1 MAKNKRAAETATP
14 PVNRDE
20 AETYLARIGEIQRM
34 AQLNK
39 TALAEAVARVTADIE
54 ADSAKLGEEH
64 DRLFRGLQLWAE
76 ANRHAL
82 TDGGKTKTV
91 RLGNGSI
98 AWRLAPPSV
107 RIKEPEA
114 VLAYLLTNH
123 IEKFV
128 RWKREINREVM
139 LVEAEEASKIPGITI
154 KSAGE
159 SFVIEP
165 VGQKE
170 MAA

>member
-20 AETYLARIGEIQRM
+20 AETYLARIGEIQRLT
-34 AQLNK
+34 QLNK

-54 ADSAKLGEEH
+54 AESAKLAEEH

-91 RLGNGSI
+91 RLGNGII

-107 RIKEPEA
+107 QIKGQEA
-114 VLAYLLTNH
+114 VLEYLMNNTIGFLRT
-123 IEKFV
+123 KV
-128 RWKREINREVM
+128 EINREAM
-139 LVEAEEASKIPGITI
+139 LARPDEAAKIPGVTI

-165 VGQKE
+165 IGQKE

>member
-20 AETYLARIGEIQRM
+20 AETYLARIGEIQRLT
-34 AQLNK
+34 QLNK

-54 ADSAKLGEEH
+54 AESAKLAEEH

-91 RLGNGSI
+91 RLGNGTI
-98 AWRLAPPSV
+98 AWRMAPPSV
-107 RIKEPEA
+107 QIKGQEA
-114 VLAYLLTNH
+114 VLGYLMNNT
-123 IEKFV
+123 IGFTRIKV
-128 RWKREINREVM
+128 EINREAM
-139 LVEAEEASKIPGITI
+139 LARPDEAAKIPGVTI

-165 VGQKE
+165 TGQKE

>member
-20 AETYLARIGEIQRM
+20 AETYLARIGEIQRLT
-34 AQLNK
+34 QLNK
-39 TALAEAVARVTADIE
+39 TALAEAVARVTAEIE
-54 ADSAKLGEEH
+54 ADSAKLAEEE
-64 DRLFRGLQLWAE
+64 DRLFRGLQIWAE

-91 RLGNGSI
+91 RLGNGTI
-98 AWRLAPPSV
+98 AWRQAPPSV
-107 RIKEPEA
+107 RIKAPEMA
-114 VLAYLLTNH
+114 LAFLLENDREEFLRRK
-123 IEKFV
+123 I
-128 RWKREINREVM
+128 EINREAM
-139 LVEAEEASKIPGITI
+139 LANPDLASETPGVLI

>member
-20 AETYLARIGEIQRM
+20 AETYLARIGDIQRLT
-34 AQLNK
+34 QLNK
-39 TALAEAVARVTADIE
+39 TALAEAIANVTAEIE
-54 ADSAKLGEEH
+54 ASSAKLAEEH

-91 RLGNGSI
+91 RMGNGTI
-98 AWRLAPPSV
+98 AWRQAPPSV
-107 RIKEPEA
+107 RIKAPEMA
-114 VLAYLLTNH
+114 LAFLLENDREEFLRRK
-123 IEKFV
+123 I
-128 RWKREINREVM
+128 EINREAM
-139 LVEAEEASKIPGITI
+139 LANPDLASETPGVLI

>member
-14 PVNRDE
+14 PKHRDE
-20 AETYLARIGEIQRM
+20 AEAYLERIGSIQREIK
-34 AQLNK
+34 LNK
-39 TALAEAVARVTADIE
+39 TALAEAIANVTAEIE
-54 ADSAKLGEEH
+54 ASSAKLAEEN

-91 RLGNGSI
+91 RLGNGTI

-107 RIKEPEA
+107 QIKGQEA
-114 VLAYLLTNH
+114 VLAYLM
-123 IEKFV
+123 EKKGEEFLRTKV
-128 RWKREINREVM
+128 EINREAM
-139 LVEAEEASKIPGITI
+139 LANAEEASKIPGVTI

>member
-1 MAKNKRAAETATP
+1 MPKNKRAAETATP
-14 PVNRDE
+14 PRDRDE
-20 AETYLARIGEIQRM
+20 AEAYLERIGSIQREI
-34 AQLNK
+34 QLNK

-54 ADSAKLGEEH
+54 ASSAKLAEEN

-91 RLGNGSI
+91 RMNNGTI
-98 AWRLAPPSV
+98 AWRQAPPSV
-107 RIKEPEA
+107 QIKGLDA
-114 VLAYLLTNH
+114 VLAYLM
-123 IEKFV
+123 EKKGEEFLRTKV
-128 RWKREINREVM
+128 EINREAM
-139 LVEAEEASKIPGITI
+139 LANAEEASKIPGVTI

>member
-14 PVNRDE
+14 PKHRDE
-20 AETYLARIGEIQRM
+20 AEAYLEQIGLIQREI
-34 AQLNK
+34 ALNK
-39 TALAEAVARVTADIE
+39 MALAEAVARVTAEME
-54 ADSAKLGEEH
+54 ASSAKLSEEH

-91 RLGNGSI
+91 RMANGTI
-98 AWRLAPPSV
+98 AWRQAPPSV
-107 RIKEPEA
+107 QIKGQEA
-114 VLAYLLTNH
+114 VLAWLMENTIGFLRT
-123 IEKFV
+123 KV
-128 RWKREINREVM
+128 EINREAM
-139 LVEAEEASKIPGITI
+139 LARPEDAAKIPGVTI

-159 SFVIEP
+159 AFVIEP

>member
-39 TALAEAVARVTADIE
+39 MALAEAVARVTADIE
-54 ADSAKLGEEH
+54 AESAKLGEEH

-91 RLGNGSI
+91 RLASGSI
-98 AWRLAPPSV
+98 AWRLAPPAV
-107 RIKEPEA
+107 RIKAPEMA
-114 VLAYLLTNH
+114 LAFLLENDR
-123 IEKFV
+123 EEFLRRKV
-128 RWKREINREVM
+128 EINREAM
-139 LVEAEEASKIPGITI
+139 LANPDLASETPGVLI

-159 SFVIEP
+159 AFVIEP
-165 VGQKE
+165 IGQKE

>member
-20 AETYLARIGEIQRM
+20 AETYLARIGEIQRLT
-34 AQLNK
+34 QLNK

-54 ADSAKLGEEH
+54 AESAKLAEEH

-91 RLGNGSI
+91 RMANGTI

-107 RIKEPEA
+107 QIKGQEA
-114 VLAYLLTNH
+114 VLEYLMNNTIGFLRT
-123 IEKFV
+123 KM
-128 RWKREINREVM
+128 EINREAM
-139 LVEAEEASKIPGITI
+139 LARPEEAAKIPGVTI

>member
-14 PVNRDE
+14 PLNRGDAE
-20 AETYLARIGEIQRM
+20 AYLERIGSIQREI
-34 AQLNK
+34 QLNK
-39 TALAEAVARVTADIE
+39 TALAEAIANVTAEIE
-54 ADSAKLGEEH
+54 ASSAKLDEEH

-91 RLGNGSI
+91 RLGNGTI

-107 RIKEPEA
+107 RIKAPEMA
-114 VLAYLLTNH
+114 LAFL
-123 IEKFV
+123 IENEREDFLRRKI
-128 RWKREINREVM
+128 EINREAM
-139 LVEAEEASKIPGITI
+139 LANPDLASETPGVLI

-159 SFVIEP
+159 SFVVEP

-170 MAA
+170 LAA

>member
-1 MAKNKRAAETATP
+1 MPKNKRAAETATP
-14 PVNRDE
+14 PKHRDE
-20 AETYLARIGEIQRM
+20 AEAYLEQIGIIQREI
-34 AQLNK
+34 QLNK
-39 TALAEAVARVTADIE
+39 MALAEAIANVTAEMEE
-54 ADSAKLGEEH
+54 ASAKLAAEH

-91 RLGNGSI
+91 RLGNGTI
-98 AWRLAPPSV
+98 AWRQAPPSV
-107 RIKEPEA
+107 QIKGQES
-114 VLAYLLTNH
+114 VLAYLM
-123 IEKFV
+123 EKKGEEFLRTKV
-128 RWKREINREVM
+128 EINREAM
-139 LVEAEEASKIPGITI
+139 LANPEQASKIPGVTI

>member
-54 ADSAKLGEEH
+54 AESAKLAEEH

-91 RLGNGSI
+91 RLGNGTI
-98 AWRLAPPSV
+98 AWRMAPPSV
-107 RIKEPEA
+107 QIKEQEA
-114 VLAYLLTNH
+114 VLAWL
-123 IEKFV
+123 IEHKPDWL
-128 RWKREINREVM
+128 RTKLEINREAM
-139 LVEAEEASKIPGITI
+139 LARPEEVANIPGVTI

>member
-20 AETYLARIGEIQRM
+20 AETYLARIGEIQRLT
-34 AQLNK
+34 QLNK

-54 ADSAKLGEEH
+54 AESAKLGEEH

-91 RLGNGSI
+91 RMHNGII

-107 RIKEPEA
+107 QIKGQEA
-114 VLAYLLTNH
+114 VLEYLMNNTIGFLRT
-123 IEKFV
+123 KM
-128 RWKREINREVM
+128 EINREAT
-139 LVEAEEASKIPGITI
+139 LARPEEAAKIPGVTI

>member
-1 MAKNKRAAETATP
+1 MAKNKRAAETAAP
-14 PVNRDE
+14 PKHRDE
-20 AETYLARIGEIQRM
+20 AEAYLERIGSIQREI
-34 AQLNK
+34 QLNK
-39 TALAEAVARVTADIE
+39 TALAEAIANVTAEIE
-54 ADSAKLGEEH
+54 ASSAKLGEEH

-91 RLGNGSI
+91 RLGNGTI
-98 AWRLAPPSV
+98 AWRQAPPSV
-107 RIKEPEA
+107 QIKGQEA
-114 VLAYLLTNH
+114 VLAYLM
-123 IEKFV
+123 EKKGEEFLRTKV
-128 RWKREINREVM
+128 EINREAM
-139 LVEAEEASKIPGITI
+139 LANAEQASKIPGVTI

>member
-1 MAKNKRAAETATP
+1 MPKNKRAAETATP
-14 PVNRDE
+14 PKDRDE
-20 AETYLARIGEIQRM
+20 AEAYLVRLGQIQRD
-34 AQLNK
+34 ASLNK
-39 TALAEAVARVTADIE
+39 TALADAIARVTADME
-54 ADSAKLGEEH
+54 KWNAKLAEEH

-91 RLGNGSI
+91 RMNNGTV
-98 AWRLAPPSV
+98 AWRQAPPSV
-107 RIKEPEA
+107 QIKGQEA
-114 VLAYLLTNH
+114 VLAYLL
-123 IEKFV
+123 EKKGEEFLRTKV
-128 RWKREINREVM
+128 EINREAM
-139 LVEAEEASKIPGITI
+139 LANAEEASKIPGVTI

>member
-20 AETYLARIGEIQRM
+20 AETYLARIGEIQRLT
-34 AQLNK
+34 QLNK

-54 ADSAKLGEEH
+54 AESAKLAEEH

-91 RLGNGSI
+91 RLGNGII

-107 RIKEPEA
+107 QIKGQEA
-114 VLAYLLTNH
+114 VLEYLMNNTIGFLRT
-123 IEKFV
+123 KV
-128 RWKREINREVM
+128 EINREAM
-139 LVEAEEASKIPGITI
+139 LARPEEAAKIPGVTI

-159 SFVIEP
+159 SFVVEP

>member
-14 PVNRDE
+14 PTSRDE
-20 AETYLARIGEIQRM
+20 AETYLARIGEIQRLT
-34 AQLNK
+34 QLNK

-91 RLGNGSI
+91 RMHNGII

-107 RIKEPEA
+107 QIKGQEA
-114 VLAYLLTNH
+114 VLEYLMNNTIGFLRT
-123 IEKFV
+123 KM
-128 RWKREINREVM
+128 EINREAT
-139 LVEAEEASKIPGITI
+139 LARPEEAAKIPGVTI

>member
-1 MAKNKRAAETATP
+1 MPKNKRAAETATP
-14 PVNRDE
+14 PKDRDE
-20 AETYLARIGEIQRM
+20 AERYLARIGEIQRD
-34 AQLNK
+34 AALHK
-39 TALAEAVARVTADIE
+39 AVLAEAIARVTAEMEE
-54 ADSAKLGEEH
+54 ASAKLTEEH

-91 RLGNGSI
+91 RLGNGTI

-107 RIKEPEA
+107 HIKGQEA
-114 VLAYLLTNH
+114 VLEYLKENTIGFLRT
-123 IEKFV
+123 KL
-128 RWKREINREVM
+128 EINREAM
-139 LVEAEEASKIPGITI
+139 LARPEEAAKIPGVTI

-159 SFVIEP
+159 AFVIEP

>member
-1 MAKNKRAAETATP
+1 MPKNKRAAETATP
-14 PVNRDE
+14 PKDRDE
-20 AETYLARIGEIQRM
+20 AERYLARIGEIQRLT
-34 AQLNK
+34 QLNK
-39 TALAEAVARVTADIE
+39 TALAEAIARVTAEMEE
-54 ADSAKLGEEH
+54 ASAKLTEEH

-91 RLGNGSI
+91 RLGNGTI

-107 RIKEPEA
+107 HIKGQEA
-114 VLAYLLTNH
+114 VLEYLKENTIGFLRT
-123 IEKFV
+123 KL
-128 RWKREINREVM
+128 EINREAM
-139 LVEAEEASKIPGITI
+139 LARPEEAAKIPGVTI

-159 SFVIEP
+159 AFVIEP

>member
-20 AETYLARIGEIQRM
+20 AETYLARIGEIQRLT
-34 AQLNK
+34 QLNK

-54 ADSAKLGEEH
+54 AESAKLAEEE

-91 RLGNGSI
+91 RLGNGTI

-107 RIKEPEA
+107 QIKGQEA
-114 VLAYLLTNH
+114 VLEYLMNNT
-123 IEKFV
+123 IGFTRIKV
-128 RWKREINREVM
+128 EINREAM
-139 LVEAEEASKIPGITI
+139 LARPEEAAKIPGVTI

-159 SFVIEP
+159 SFVVEP